1 MADKIVKAQLE
12 LDASGV
18 KKGAKE
24 AEDAIKK
31 VEDSIEDL
39 GNAGSKAPKKVE
51 DGLDDVGDS
60 ANKAKSKIEGLK
72 SALDSV
78 QRVGQT
84 LTTTLT
90 LPLVGFGALAVD
102 TTKDFKYS
110 MAEVS
115 AISGATGDDLA
126 KLEEQAKELGAT
138 TFFSATEASQGMKY
152 FAMAGYEV
160 DEIMSALPATLNL
173 AIASGENLG
182 TTADIVSDAMTALK
196 LEAKDTAKFTDIL
209 AKASMKSNTNVGM
222 LGESFKYSASI
233 CGELGIKAEDLAVGL
248 GLMANAGE
256 FYCSV
261 I

>member
-12 LDASGV
+12 LDANGV
-18 KKGAKE
+18 KRGAKE

-31 VEDSIEDL
+31 VEESIEDL
-39 GNAGSKAPKKVE
+39 GNTGSKAPNKVK

-60 ANKAKSKIEGLK
+60 ANKAKPKIEGLK

-78 QRVGQT
+78 QKVGQT

-90 LPLVGFGALAVD
+90 LPLVGFGALAVN

-126 KLEEQAKELGAT
+126 KLEEQAKTLGAT

-173 AIASGENLG
+173 AIASGENSGKDDLI
-182 TTADIVSDAMTALK
+182 ANVSSSAR
-196 LEAKDTAKFTDIL
+196 
-209 AKASMKSNTNVGM
+209 KSSTSS
-222 LGESFKYSASI
+222 LFLRFKR
-233 CGELGIKAEDLAVGL
+233 
-248 GLMANAGE
+248 
-256 FYCSV
+256 
-261 I
+261 